1 MALRLLGIIGQEA
14 RRLDQPANKSSD
26 TLTAT
31 PIVRGM
37 MIPIDQD
44 DYSVVVKLR
53 APLPNAWRWEIY
65 RAGRQ
70 SCICQASVHFSTM
83 AAANR
88 AGREALKQL
97 LDKLPSQ
104 QLRLPAE

>member
-1 MALRLLGIIGQEA
+1 M
-14 RRLDQPANKSSD
+14 
-26 TLTAT
+26 
-31 PIVRGM
+31 VRGM

-44 DYSVVVKLR
+44 GYSVVVKLR
-53 APLPNAWRWEIY
+53 APLPNPWRWEIY

-70 SCICQASVHFSTM
+70 SCIDQASVHFSTM

-97 LDKLPSQ
+97 LEKLLSQ
-104 QLRLPAE
+104 PQQLPAE

>member
-53 APLPNAWRWEIY
+53 ALPPTPWKWEIY
-65 RAGRQ
+65 RAGKNNHVE
-70 SCICQASVHFSTM
+70 QAPVHFSTM
-83 AAANR
+83 VAASR